1 MSDEATTE
9 SVAVAENVGVV
20 EEAAPASPSA
30 ESRMS
35 RKQMVAR
42 IEELEAMLAERDA
55 QIAALKSAP
64 VSPSANDA
72 AGEFRSRIVLAG
84 IRFRGRDYEHGD
96 AFPFDPNSPPP
107 DVSGVFVEGIHYGY
121 R

>member
-1 MSDEATTE
+1 MSDEATSE

-42 IEELEAMLAERDA
+42 IEELEATLAFRDD
-55 QIAALKSAP
+55 QIAVLQRMIR
-64 VSPSANDA
+64 SPSADDA

-84 IRFRGRDYEHGD
+84 IRFRGRDYYHGD
-96 AFPFDPNSPPP
+96 TFPFDPNSPPS